1 MTVPK
6 RDMQCLILAG
16 GLATRLKPITENIPK
31 GMLPING
38 KPFLEYQIE
47 LLRKNHITNIVLC
60 IGYKGEMIENYF
72 NDGSSFGVNISYSRE
87 KSLLGTGGAIR
98 NAYELLHEKFIIL
111 YGDAYLNVDYQ
122 KIINHMENML
132 SLALLVV
139 YKNEGSFD
147 TSNVRFLDDKFI
159 FYDKDNP
166 SDDMQYIDYGMS
178 ILSKSI
184 VDEFIPFNTVYDLA
198 DCYNQLSK
206 NHQLAGLEV
215 FERFYEIGSFSGLEE
230 FKGFIEK

>member
-1 MTVPK
+1 
-6 RDMQCLILAG
+6 MQSLILAW
-16 GLATRLKPITENIPK
+16 GLTPRLKPITGNIPK
-31 GMLPING
+31 GMLPINV
-38 KPFLEYQIE
+38 KPFVEYQIE

-98 NAYELLHEKFIIL
+98 NAFELLHEKFIIL

-122 KIINHMENML
+122 KIINHMENLL

>member
-1 MTVPK
+1 MAFPK
-6 RDMQCLILAG
+6 RDMQCVILAG

-38 KPFLEYQIE
+38 KPFLEYQID

-184 VDEFIPFNTVYDLA
+184 VDKFIPFNSVYDLA

>member
-1 MTVPK
+1 MAFPK

-122 KIINHMENML
+122 KIINHMDNLL